1 MPGRDGI
8 DVYRTAVGKAPAL
21 GARFVFMTGGVF
33 TTRGRTFLDEARPV
47 LLEKPMTTPQIREAV
62 ESVLAAR

>member
-1 MPGRDGI
+1 
-8 DVYRTAVGKAPAL
+8 
-21 GARFVFMTGGVF
+21 MTGGVF